1 VRRSST
7 RPGDLPVRWIDIIEV
22 SHERGALR
30 EVYMSDE
37 LYKRI
42 LDSIY
47 DGVYL
52 VDPDRR
58 ITYWNSG
65 AERITGYRPDEAMG
79 RRCQDNFL
87 VHLDGQGN
95 SLCHDGCPLSW
106 TMANERPLETE
117 VYLQHRDGYRVP
129 ISVRASPIRDGT
141 GRVVGAV
148 EVFSDNSRVAAMT
161 DLNKELQQLSLL
173 DHSTEVGNRRFLE
186 QQLMARLD
194 EQDRYGW
201 RIGVLFVDVD
211 NLKEINDRNDHIVGD
226 RVIRM
231 VARTLVNG
239 IRSFDIVGRWGG
251 DEFVVLIVNVD
262 EGQLHAVGE
271 KLRRLIESSG
281 FTEGG
286 VTIHVT
292 ISVGGVLAAAGENPE
307 AVIRRADRLMLA
319 SKTAGR
325 NRVIIGD
332 LPGPG

>member
-1 VRRSST
+1 
-7 RPGDLPVRWIDIIEV
+7 
-22 SHERGALR
+22 
-30 EVYMSDE
+30 MSDD

-65 AERITGYRPDEAMG
+65 AERITGYGPDEAVG

-87 VHLDGQGN
+87 VHVDDKGN
-95 SLCHDGCPLSW
+95 SLCLNGCPLSW
-106 TMANERPLETE
+106 TMANGQPVEAE

-129 ISVRASPIRDGT
+129 ISVRAAPVRDES
-141 GRVVGAV
+141 GRVVGGV
-148 EVFSDNSRVAAMT
+148 EVFSENSRAAAMA
-161 DLNKELQQLSLL
+161 DLNRELRQLSLL
-173 DHSTEVGNRRFLE
+173 DPLTEVGNRRFLE
-186 QQLMARLD
+186 QQLMARLN

-201 RIGVLFVDVD
+201 RVGVLFVDVD
-211 NLKEINDRNDHIVGD
+211 HFKEINDRNDHIVGD

-231 VARTLVNG
+231 VARTLANG

-262 EGQLHAVGE
+262 EEQLHTVSE
-271 KLRRLIESSG
+271 KLRRLIENSG
-281 FTEGG
+281 FTELGETIR
-286 VTIHVT
+286 VTV
-292 ISVGGVLAAAGENPE
+292 SVGGVLAAAGENPE
-307 AVIRRADRLMLA
+307 EVIRRADRLMLA

-325 NRVIIGD
+325 NRVTIGD

>member
-1 VRRSST
+1 
-7 RPGDLPVRWIDIIEV
+7 
-22 SHERGALR
+22 
-30 EVYMSDE
+30 M
-37 LYKRI
+37 
-42 LDSIY
+42 
-47 DGVYL
+47 
-52 VDPDRR
+52 
-58 ITYWNSG
+58 
-65 AERITGYRPDEAMG
+65 
-79 RRCQDNFL
+79 
-87 VHLDGQGN
+87 
-95 SLCHDGCPLSW
+95 
-106 TMANERPLETE
+106 
-117 VYLQHRDGYRVP
+117 
-129 ISVRASPIRDGT
+129 

-262 EGQLHAVGE
+262 EEQLHTISE
-271 KLRRLIESSG
+271 KLRRLIENSG

-286 VTIHVT
+286 ETIRVTV
-292 ISVGGVLAAAGENPE
+292 SVGGVLAAAGENPE
-307 AVIRRADRLMLA
+307 GVIRRADRLMLA

-325 NRVIIGD
+325 NRVTIGD

>member
-1 VRRSST
+1 M
-7 RPGDLPVRWIDIIEV
+7 GDD
-22 SHERGALR
+22 
-30 EVYMSDE
+30 

-42 LDSIY
+42 LDSLY

-52 VDPDRR
+52 VDLDRR
-58 ITYWNSG
+58 TTYWNSG
-65 AERITGYRPDEAMG
+65 AERITGYRPDEAVG

-87 VHLDGQGN
+87 VHLDDRGN
-95 SLCHDGCPLSW
+95 SLCLHGCPLSS
-106 TMANERPLETE
+106 TMANGQPLEVE
-117 VYLQHRDGYRVP
+117 VYLQHKDGYHIP
-129 ISVRASPIRDGT
+129 ISVRAAPIRDGT

-148 EVFSDNSRVAAMT
+148 EVFSDNSRIAAMT
-161 DLNKELQQLSLL
+161 DLIKELRQLSLL

-186 QQLMARLD
+186 QQLIARLN

-201 RIGVLFVDVD
+201 RVGVLFVDID
-211 NLKEINDRNDHIVGD
+211 HFKEINDRNDHIVGD

-231 VARTLVNG
+231 VARTLANG

-262 EGQLHAVGE
+262 EEQLHTVSE
-271 KLRRLIESSG
+271 KLRRLIENSG

-286 VTIHVT
+286 ETIRVTV
-292 ISVGGVLAAAGENPE
+292 SVGGVLAAAGENPE

-325 NRVIIGD
+325 NRVTIGD

>member
-1 VRRSST
+1 
-7 RPGDLPVRWIDIIEV
+7 
-22 SHERGALR
+22 
-30 EVYMSDE
+30 MSDD

-42 LDSIY
+42 LDSLY

-58 ITYWNSG
+58 ITYWNAG
-65 AERITGYRPDEAMG
+65 AERITGYRPDEALG

-87 VHLDGQGN
+87 VHVDDRGN
-95 SLCHDGCPLSW
+95 SLCLNGCPLSW
-106 TMANERPLETE
+106 TMANGQPLEVE

-129 ISVRASPIRDGT
+129 ISVRAAPVRDGT

-161 DLNKELQQLSLL
+161 EHNRVLRQLALL
-173 DHSTEVGNRRFLE
+173 DHLTEVGNRRFLE
-186 QQLMARLD
+186 QQLVARLD

-201 RIGVLFVDVD
+201 RVGVLFVDID
-211 NLKEINDRNDHIVGD
+211 HFKEINDGFDHIVGD

-262 EGQLHAVGE
+262 ERQLQTVSE

-286 VTIHVT
+286 KSIRVTV
-292 ISVGGVLAAAGENPE
+292 SVGGILAAAGEDPE
-307 AVIRRADRLMLA
+307 AVIRRADRLMLT

-325 NRVIIGD
+325 NRVTIGD

>member
-1 VRRSST
+1 M
-7 RPGDLPVRWIDIIEV
+7 EV
-22 SHERGALR
+22 SHGRGALR
-30 EVYMSDE
+30 EFYMSDE

-87 VHLDGQGN
+87 VHLDEQGN

-106 TMANERPLETE
+106 TMANEQPLETE

-201 RIGVLFVDVD
+201 RVGVLFVDVD

-286 VTIHVT
+286 DTIHVT

-325 NRVIIGD
+325 NRVTIGD

>member
-1 VRRSST
+1 M
-7 RPGDLPVRWIDIIEV
+7 GND
-22 SHERGALR
+22 
-30 EVYMSDE
+30 
-37 LYKRI
+37 LYKRV
-42 LDSIY
+42 LDSLY

-52 VDPDRR
+52 VDPNRR

-65 AERITGYRPDEAMG
+65 AERITGYRADEAVG
-79 RRCQDNFL
+79 QRCQDNFL
-87 VHLDGQGN
+87 VHLDDKGN
-95 SLCHDGCPLSW
+95 SLCLNGCQLSW
-106 TMANERPLETE
+106 TMANGQPLEAE

-129 ISVRASPIRDGT
+129 ISVRTAPILDGT

-148 EVFSDNSRVAAMT
+148 EIFSDNSRVAALT
-161 DLNKELQQLSLL
+161 ELNKELRQLSLL
-173 DHSTEVGNRRFLE
+173 DPLTEIGNRRFLE
-186 QQLMARLD
+186 QQLMARLN

-201 RIGVLFVDVD
+201 RVGVLFVDID
-211 NLKEINDRNDHIVGD
+211 HFKEINDRNDHIVGD

-239 IRSFDIVGRWGG
+239 IRSFDVVGRWGG

-262 EGQLHAVGE
+262 EEQLHAVGE

-286 VTIHVT
+286 ETIRVTV
-292 ISVGGVLAAAGENPE
+292 SVGGVLAAVDESAE
-307 AVIRRADRLMLA
+307 AVIRRADRFMLA

-325 NRVIIGD
+325 NRVTIGD

>member
-1 VRRSST
+1 M
-7 RPGDLPVRWIDIIEV
+7 EV
-22 SHERGALR
+22 SRGRGALR
-30 EVYMSDE
+30 EFYMSDE

-58 ITYWNSG
+58 ITYWNWG
-65 AERITGYRPDEAMG
+65 AERITGYRPDEAVG
-79 RRCQDNFL
+79 RRCQDDFL
-87 VHLDGQGN
+87 VHVDDRGN
-95 SLCHDGCPLSW
+95 SLCLNGCPLSW
-106 TMANERPLETE
+106 TMANEQPLETE

-129 ISVRASPIRDGT
+129 ISVRATPIRDGT

-148 EVFSDNSRVAAMT
+148 EVFSDNSRIAAMT
-161 DLNKELQQLSLL
+161 DLNKELRQLSLL
-173 DHSTEVGNRRFLE
+173 DPLTETGNRRFLE
-186 QQLMARLD
+186 QQLMARLN

-201 RIGVLFVDVD
+201 RVGVLFVDVD
-211 NLKEINDRNDHIVGD
+211 HFKEINDRNDHIFGD

-231 VARTLVNG
+231 VARTLANG

-262 EGQLHAVGE
+262 EEQLHTISE

-281 FTEGG
+281 FTEAGE
-286 VTIHVT
+286 TIHVT
-292 ISVGGVLAAAGENPE
+292 VSVGGVLAAAGENPE

-325 NRVIIGD
+325 NRVTIGD

>member
-1 VRRSST
+1 MCDDR
-7 RPGDLPVRWIDIIEV
+7 
-22 SHERGALR
+22 
-30 EVYMSDE
+30 
-37 LYKRI
+37 YKQI
-42 LDSIY
+42 LDSLY

-58 ITYWNSG
+58 ITYWNAG
-65 AERITGYRPDEAMG
+65 AERITGYPADDAVG

-87 VHLDGQGN
+87 VHVDDKGN
-95 SLCHDGCPLSW
+95 SLCLNGCPLSW
-106 TMANERPLETE
+106 TMSNGRPLETE

-129 ISVRASPIRDGT
+129 ISVRTSPLRDGT
-141 GRVVGAV
+141 GSVVGAV
-148 EVFSDNSRVAAMT
+148 EVFSDNFRVAATT
-161 DLNKELQQLSLL
+161 DLDKELRHLSLL
-173 DHSTEVGNRRFLE
+173 DPLTEVGNRRYLE

-201 RIGVLFVDVD
+201 RVGVLFVDVD
-211 NLKEINDRNDHIVGD
+211 RFKDINDRNDHIVGD

-231 VARTLVNG
+231 VARDLVNG

-262 EGQLHAVGE
+262 EEQLHAVGE

-281 FTEGG
+281 FTEGEETIR
-286 VTIHVT
+286 VTVSI
-292 ISVGGVLAAAGENPE
+292 GGVLAAAGENPE

-325 NRVIIGD
+325 NRVTIGD
-332 LPGPG
+332 LPGTG

>member
-1 VRRSST
+1 M
-7 RPGDLPVRWIDIIEV
+7 GDD
-22 SHERGALR
+22 
-30 EVYMSDE
+30 

-42 LDSIY
+42 LDSLY

-52 VDPDRR
+52 VDLDRR
-58 ITYWNSG
+58 TTYWNSG
-65 AERITGYRPDEAMG
+65 AERITGYRPDEAVG

-87 VHLDGQGN
+87 VHLDDRGN
-95 SLCHDGCPLSW
+95 SLCLHGCPLSS
-106 TMANERPLETE
+106 TMANGQPLEVE
-117 VYLQHRDGYRVP
+117 VYLQHKDGYRIP
-129 ISVRASPIRDGT
+129 ISVRAAPIRDGT

-148 EVFSDNSRVAAMT
+148 EVFSDNSRIAAMT
-161 DLNKELQQLSLL
+161 DLIKELRQLSLL

-186 QQLMARLD
+186 QQLIARLN

-201 RIGVLFVDVD
+201 RVGVLFVDID
-211 NLKEINDRNDHIVGD
+211 HFKEINDRNDHIVGD

-231 VARTLVNG
+231 VARTLANG

-262 EGQLHAVGE
+262 EEQLHTVSE
-271 KLRRLIESSG
+271 KLRRLIENSG

-286 VTIHVT
+286 KTIRVTV
-292 ISVGGVLAAAGENPE
+292 SVGGVLAAAGENPE

-325 NRVIIGD
+325 NRVTIGD
-332 LPGPG
+332 LPGPD